1 MTPSHGT
8 AAPTNHRLRYCFG
21 SRGIMQGEVIHR
33 PLIHADG
40 TNRSVRRLPR
50 ETRGGLSKQSSTRT
64 VSVQVV
70 DGEQSVH
77 RDGTK
82 HPVIKID
89 HVVKH
94 YVVYQKQTV
103 GA

>member
-1 MTPSHGT
+1 MEQLTRQISDSATVSVVEVSCRGSCFT
-8 AAPTNHRLRYCFG
+8 APLFILTEQNVLSGDSLVKH
-21 SRGIMQGEVIHR
+21 EVVCR
-33 PLIHADG
+33 
-40 TNRSVRRLPR
+40 
-50 ETRGGLSKQSSTRT
+50 KQPSTRT
-64 VSVQVV
+64 VSVQVA

-94 YVVYQKQTV
+94 DAVY
-103 GA
+103 

>member
-1 MTPSHGT
+1 MTPSHGQLTRRITDSAT
-8 AAPTNHRLRYCFG
+8 ASVVEVSCRGSCFTASLLRLTEQNVLSGDYFVKH
-21 SRGIMQGEVIHR
+21 EV
-33 PLIHADG
+33 A
-40 TNRSVRRLPR
+40 
-50 ETRGGLSKQSSTRT
+50 
-64 VSVQVV
+64 

-94 YVVYQKQTV
+94 DVVYQKQTV